1 METEVSFC
9 RVCRGEGT
17 AEEPLF
23 FPCRCS
29 GSIKYVHQSC
39 LEEWL
44 AHSNKKYCELC
55 EYEYSFSPLYDPN
68 MPESI
73 PKTIVLR
80 QMVVNVAAM
89 MLTVV
94 RLLVVIGLWLFVLPY
109 FVYWTTRFYFWSGQT
124 AFFSAHES
132 DMEAVGGGTHVF
144 DNATGLFATGTRRFQ
159 QFDTWSSW
167 YMFARDNGTVMPLSS
182 YTGLLDGS
190 TNAALLLYSIV
201 RISLRMGTKA
211 LRIGLGVRVNEQQFN
226 SLVEMVVEF
235 TAKSLEGSAV
245 TIIALVTFMVM
256 FMLRDWIITNAP
268 VDDEILDEVEEQIN
282 QEEDQRLAGQEPV
295 VRVPPPFLQAE
306 GRPIEAENPQ
316 YRPLFEHRP
325 NEIPALEDVLPNERP
340 VPTPTENPQY
350 RPLFE
355 HRPNETPALEDVLPD
370 EHPVPT
376 PAENDRKNIDEMS
389 SDSHH
394 LQPGEDDDES
404 SASISISSSSSSIS
418 SNGNESDS
426 PLIYDSAVNR
436 EHSFASLMTTLP
448 AELRPA
454 EYANGEAA
462 RRHER
467 EPSEQRMGWAYA
479 DEAFDDE
486 DTTSESSTD
495 SQSHDASET
504 ENVLL
509 DSLQSSIESVELK
522 PEQTTPAESSE
533 DAWSFVNQGESSHAA
548 AINHPVANRADT
560 PTPATFTGES
570 SRAIYAQ
577 NQHAHHTESSDSDSA
592 SDANDEEL
600 LEIMRLRAAAAAA
613 QRFREEN
620 ANAIRRPAAV
630 DQGAEV
636 NIPEAP
642 NNLGLVLN
650 DDEGDF
656 AGDFAGAGDIWEAIG
671 LRGPIINAVQYFV
684 LVYVVISMVLAF
696 FAWFPFICG
705 RAFVALNPIRLG
717 LYVTHLLFTAIDTVS
732 ELVLDWLPL
741 LVWRYIR
748 PILAAATNMLGPAV
762 VYPVS
767 VMIPGLGETLQA
779 AEGSMWEQLTSP
791 SMQEFVT
798 NQIRQSQIIWLLFP
812 WTRPVPTATDST
824 LASPS
829 SSGLLS
835 TLQGMTAVFS
845 DTKRRELR
853 QSLKLMDWERSL
865 WLRLMRIGIPI
876 DRVAERLEQA
886 AFGSSVNDRVLMI
899 MIGHMLGLC
908 TAWAIVTYLPRALRR
923 SSLYSSARMSL
934 RMAKIMFFIFV
945 ELVMFPILCGYCLDL
960 SLMPLLESASVGA
973 RLKAVM
979 EHRWAALF
987 THWLLG
993 LLFMVHFARFVLH
1006 CRQVMR
1012 PGLLWFI
1019 RDPNDPEFHPMREI
1033 LEDRMLPQQY
1043 NIARSAL
1050 MYCGI
1055 IGACVGLSSLAA
1067 SRAAPQVFPIRWSAE
1082 ARFSDH
1088 PTSILMMVFLLPVAI
1103 MWGRPNEV
1111 LHSLFSRWWRVV
1123 ARATR
1128 LTEFILGERSIVDEG
1143 TWMLRNYPQL
1153 PILFPRLWMPTHVV
1167 EQELQSFGYTDLA
1180 RDGPGENALP
1190 TSEYYERLQQAVDQA
1205 LVNRYPQVQFTLDP
1219 SGDFRVPAIDTVPVV
1234 PGRVML
1240 VHVDDYGQPHDRFD
1254 YEAADDPEMRTAAEA
1269 AGRELPA
1276 AAPESSYRDRRFRRE
1291 HYNVVYVPPYV
1302 RARMCAVLGMGWLAI
1317 AFVSSLTII
1326 LSLIIGRQTYRRVSG
1341 LPMHDMYA
1349 LSIGLLVLL
1358 VITVL
1363 IFRACVFIRDAL
1375 ERDSNEWAAEM
1386 RRRAAQMAQASGN
1399 ILVTACVFFGIVPAV
1414 FGLVAEVYF
1423 VVLLRYVA
1431 ASPEVDDTFRRTLVQ
1446 TIAHNWM
1453 FGVLHVWV
1461 GLSIL
1466 RVFPTLWWG
1475 RQLDLLF
1482 TGPPH
1487 TWRVWRGIV
1496 VFALPILGASV
1507 AAVAMPFAVSACI
1520 LWYNGALS
1528 VETMS
1533 QIVTLENVNVLAS
1546 AAKFVI
1552 FMMLVALAIWQACL
1566 LYRKWSQSARDHAYL
1581 VGHQLHNLNEQI
1593 EAAENTASD
1602 E

>member
-1 METEVSFC
+1 MEAEVSFC

-55 EYEYSFSPLYDPN
+55 EYEYAFSPLYDPN

-73 PKTIVLR
+73 PKMIVLR

-94 RLLVVIGLWLFVLPY
+94 RLLVVIGMWLFVLPY

-124 AFFSAHES
+124 AFFSVHGS
-132 DMEAVGGGTHVF
+132 DTEVAASGTRVF
-144 DNATGLFATGTRRFQ
+144 DNTTGLFATGTRRFQ
-159 QFDTWSSW
+159 QFDTWNSW

-190 TNAALLLYSIV
+190 TNSALLLYSLV
-201 RISLRMGTKA
+201 RIV
-211 LRIGLGVRVNEQQFN
+211 LRIGTEALRVGLGIHISEHQFN
-226 SLVEMVVEF
+226 SLVEMVAEF
-235 TAKSLEGSAV
+235 SAKSLEGSAV
-245 TIIALVTFMVM
+245 TVIALVTFMAV
-256 FMLRDWIITNAP
+256 FMLRDWITTNAP

-282 QEEDQRLAGQEPV
+282 QEENQQLADQEPV
-295 VRVPPPFLQAE
+295 ARAPPPFLQAE
-306 GRPIEAENPQ
+306 GRPIVAENPQ
-316 YRPLFEHRP
+316 HRPLFEHPP

-340 VPTPTENPQY
+340 V
-350 RPLFE
+350 
-355 HRPNETPALEDVLPD
+355 H
-370 EHPVPT
+370 T
-376 PAENDRKNIDEMS
+376 PAENNRPSIDEIS
-389 SDSHH
+389 SDNYHPQSDEESNAGSVVSSVSSVVSTHGD
-394 LQPGEDDDES
+394 QP
-404 SASISISSSSSSIS
+404 
-418 SNGNESDS
+418 DS
-426 PLIYDSAVNR
+426 PLIEEHVVNR
-436 EHSFASLMTTLP
+436 RHSFASLMTTLP
-448 AELRPA
+448 AELRPGG
-454 EYANGEAA
+454 YSNGELA

-467 EPSEQRMGWAYA
+467 EPSEPRTGWAYA
-479 DEAFDDE
+479 DEAFGDDE
-486 DTTSESSTD
+486 DNSSESSVND
-495 SQSHDASET
+495 QSHDASDT
-504 ENVLL
+504 ESMLL
-509 DSLQSSIESVELK
+509 DKESHSESLRSSIEEPQSDSLQSSLESSGLVKLV

-533 DAWSFVNQGESSHAA
+533 DAWSFVNRGESSHAA
-548 AINHPVANRADT
+548 ATAAENNHTTASSTNT
-560 PTPATFTGES
+560 PMPATFTGES

-577 NQHAHHTESSDSDSA
+577 SQQAHHSESSDSDSA

-600 LEIMRLRAAAAAA
+600 LEIMRLRAAEAAA

-620 ANAIRRPAAV
+620 ANANRRPV
-630 DQGAEV
+630 GIDQGAEAD
-636 NIPEAP
+636 IPEIP

-684 LVYVVISMVLAF
+684 LVFVVISMVLAF

-705 RAFVALNPIRLG
+705 RAFVALNPIRLV
-717 LYVTHLLFTAIDTVS
+717 LYATHLLFTAIDTVS

-748 PILAAATNMLGPAV
+748 PILPAITNLLGPAV
-762 VYPVS
+762 VYPMS
-767 VMIPGLGETLQA
+767 FMIPELQGVLQA
-779 AEGSMWEQLTSP
+779 TEGSMWARLTSP
-791 SMQEFVT
+791 NMQEFVT
-798 NQIRQSQIIWLLFP
+798 DQIRQSQIIWLLFP

-824 LASPS
+824 LTAAATET
-829 SSGLLS
+829 SGGAGILS
-835 TLQGMTAVFS
+835 TLQEITAVFS
-845 DTKRRELR
+845 DTKQRELS
-853 QSLKLMDWERSL
+853 QSLKLMDWERNL
-865 WLRLMRIGIPI
+865 WQRLMRIGIPI
-876 DRVAERLEQA
+876 DRVVGRLERA
-886 AFGSSVNDRVLMI
+886 AFGSTVDDRMLMI
-899 MIGHMLGLC
+899 LIGHMLGLC
-908 TAWAIVTYLPRALRR
+908 TAWVIVTYLPRALRR
-923 SSLYSSARMSL
+923 SSLYNSARMSL

-945 ELVMFPILCGYCLDL
+945 ELVLFPILCGYCLDL

-973 RLKAVM
+973 RVRAIM

-1055 IGACVGLSSLAA
+1055 IGACVGLSSLFA
-1067 SRAAPQVFPIRWSAE
+1067 SQTAPQVFPIQWSAE

-1143 TWMLRNYPQL
+1143 TWMLRSAPWL
-1153 PILFPRLWMPTHVV
+1153 PILFPRLWMPTHVI
-1167 EQELQSFGYTDLA
+1167 EQELQAFGYTDLA

-1190 TSEYYERLQQAVDQA
+1190 TSEYYQRLQQAIDQA
-1205 LVNRYPQVQFTLDP
+1205 LLNRYPHVQFTLDS

-1240 VHVDDYGQPHDRFD
+1240 VHVDDYGRPHDRFD
-1254 YEAADDPEMRTAAEA
+1254 YEAADDPEMRIAAEA

-1302 RARMCAVLGMGWLAI
+1302 RARMCAVLGMGWMAI

-1326 LSLIIGRQTYRRVSG
+1326 LSLIIGRQTYKRVSG
-1341 LPMHDMYA
+1341 LPVHDMYA

-1358 VITVL
+1358 VVTVL
-1363 IFRACVFIRDAL
+1363 VFRTCVFIHDAV
-1375 ERDSNEWAAEM
+1375 ERDSSEWVAEM
-1386 RRRAAQMAQASGN
+1386 RRRGAQVAQAAGN
-1399 ILVTACVFFGIVPAV
+1399 ILITACVFFGIVPAV
-1414 FGLVAEVYF
+1414 YGLVVEVYF

-1431 ASPEVDDTFRRTLVQ
+1431 ASPEVDVAFERTLVQ
-1446 TIAHNWM
+1446 AMAHNWM

-1466 RVFPTLWWG
+1466 RVFPTLWWS
-1475 RQLDLLF
+1475 RQLELLF

-1496 VFALPILGASV
+1496 VFALPVLGASI
-1507 AAVAMPFAVSACI
+1507 AAAAIPFAVAACI
-1520 LWYNGALS
+1520 LWYNSALS

-1533 QIVTLENVNVLAS
+1533 QIVTLKEVNVLAL
-1546 AAKFVI
+1546 AVKFVV
-1552 FMMLVALAIWQACL
+1552 FVLLVAMAIWQACL
-1566 LYRKWSQSARDHAYL
+1566 LYRRWSQSARDHAYL
-1581 VGHQLHNLNEQI
+1581 VGHQLHNLNEQA
-1593 EAAENTASD
+1593 EAAENTTSN